1 MVKLLAVGDQHDSR
15 RGTFMEFLRL
25 KVCMRGTGE
34 LGAQQRPG
42 FRFLSAGSDEAL
54 ESVGARPDSQLKA
67 RPKYWMDWTGYHW
80 WAVPRRGRPP
90 QSSRAEGGGW
100 RAW

>member
-1 MVKLLAVGDQHDSR
+1 MGWEERSKRVVKLLAAGDQHDSR
-15 RGTFMEFLRL
+15 RGTIMEFLRL
-25 KVCMRGTGE
+25 QGCMRGPETGE

-67 RPKYWMDWTGYHW
+67 RPKYWMDRTGIIGGQCLPE
-80 WAVPRRGRPP
+80 ADPP
-90 QSSRAEGGGW
+90 V
-100 RAW
+100 